1 MLIEIPKICYDY
13 DKTHGFFTVR
23 GDDKL
28 IRILVVDDHVVVRS
42 GLMALL
48 DGKNGIKVVGDAA
61 DGDEAIRKAVEL
73 QPNVVLMDFSMPPGK
88 DGLTATTELKKQLPD
103 TEVLIL
109 TMHDDEEYLFRA
121 IQAGASGYILK
132 SAPHE
137 ELLAAIQS
145 VAEGSAYLYPNATKR
160 LMSEYLDKIKQEGIA
175 GPYESLSEREKEIL
189 SWVAKGYANKEI
201 AEHLVISVK
210 TVESHKSNLM
220 EKLSLKTR
228 PELVKFALKKG
239 LLHYE

>member
-1 MLIEIPKICYDY
+1 M
-13 DKTHGFFTVR
+13 
-23 GDDKL
+23 

-160 LMSEYLDKIKQEGIA
+160 LMSEYLDKIKQEGIT

-189 SWVAKGYANKEI
+189 SWIAKGYANKEI

-220 EKLSLKTR
+220 EKLNLKTR

>member
-1 MLIEIPKICYDY
+1 M
-13 DKTHGFFTVR
+13 
-23 GDDKL
+23 

-88 DGLTATTELKKQLPD
+88 DGLIATTELKKQLPD

-220 EKLSLKTR
+220 EKLNLKTR